1 MEEEKLYPRRW
12 AILIGMTCIL
22 IAIQFNNI
30 LPGGAAI
37 ATMQAYGIQPMMF
50 SMIMSAPYLSGFLFA
65 ILAGVMAD
73 RIGLNKILMAGFVA
87 GLVGAII
94 RVFSVGNFALIIVA
108 MIILGFAVACLN
120 ANSAKLLR
128 DWFPGKANAFAM
140 GVYTAGMT
148 FGAAFALWYGSAA
161 VPPASD
167 AALAADPAAA
177 IESVGQSLQ
186 QAWIVGAVFIAVG
199 IVIWIICYRKHP
211 AVELNKE
218 PVGQYMKE
226 VLKNPAVWGISIFAL
241 LVFGGAT
248 NINSSYMVAAIST
261 LAGGPQFQAEAG
273 QLSTINTILG
283 AVFSMLLP
291 TVFARFFKKMRG
303 PVWICALV
311 TAGCFALIYFL
322 PYGPMTWVLYII
334 QPIAMASLMPF
345 VKMAPTLLPGV
356 EREQLGVIGGI
367 QATFQNIG
375 MFLIGPHIISPLD
388 IAFSGAADGL
398 AYYQAIYIGTAIV
411 TALIGV
417 SMYMFPNIASSL
429 GNKAIEDKEA
439 AQTDK

>member
-30 LPGGAAI
+30 LPGGAAV

-73 RIGLNKILMAGFVA
+73 RIGLNKILMAGFIA

-199 IVIWIICYRKHP
+199 IVIWVICYRKHP

-226 VLKNPAVWGISIFAL
+226 VLKNPAVWGISILPSWFSAVRRTLTARIWSL
-241 LVFGGAT
+241 LFPPLQAVR
-248 NINSSYMVAAIST
+248 SSRRKPVCCPLLIQFSVRYSRCYCRRCL
-261 LAGGPQFQAEAG
+261 LASLKRCAD
-273 QLSTINTILG
+273 LSGFVL
-283 AVFSMLLP
+283 LLP
-291 TVFARFFKKMRG
+291 QVASRSSTSSPTAR
-303 PVWICALV
+303 
-311 TAGCFALIYFL
+311 
-322 PYGPMTWVLYII
+322 
-334 QPIAMASLMPF
+334 
-345 VKMAPTLLPGV
+345 
-356 EREQLGVIGGI
+356 
-367 QATFQNIG
+367 
-375 MFLIGPHIISPLD
+375 
-388 IAFSGAADGL
+388 
-398 AYYQAIYIGTAIV
+398 
-411 TALIGV
+411 
-417 SMYMFPNIASSL
+417 
-429 GNKAIEDKEA
+429 
-439 AQTDK
+439 